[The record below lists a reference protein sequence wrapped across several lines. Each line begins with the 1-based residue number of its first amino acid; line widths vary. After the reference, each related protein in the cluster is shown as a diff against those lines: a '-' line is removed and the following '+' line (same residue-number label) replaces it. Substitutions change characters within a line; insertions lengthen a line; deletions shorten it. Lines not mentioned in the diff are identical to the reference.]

1 MSEFLIVLTQYLRLM
16 LSVDTTELCLKL
28 HPLGP
33 ETMSLVPAVS
43 VSTELVLY
51 SAGVVLLRQG
61 RCLCRRNSGL
71 ASRRS
76 SLCVLNDNNV
86 TLDL

>member
-1 MSEFLIVLTQYLRLM
+1 MF
-16 LSVDTTELCLKL
+16 SVDTTELCLKL

-33 ETMSLVPAVS
+33 ATNVPVTADRVD
-43 VSTELVLY
+43 TELVVY
-51 SAGVVLLRQG
+51 VKEEKDSSLRQG

-76 SLCVLNDNNV
+76 SLCVLKQQKTTQNF
-86 TLDL
+86 